1 MSISK
6 AKILGSFIEYPLPE
20 KQLTKEVLNLSE
32 LLLSKESLHPSIT
45 SEKIEISEIYI
56 PSTNDNWRGQN
67 YNNNNKNDFK
77 RGHNYQNKED
87 LITIDIQNI
96 YSFNDNTNIPKDKES
111 FYLKDH
117 YQNIIGPISSDNL
130 IEMYKEKKIDSSFF
144 FRPIDIYSFKEYP
157 LFYFLPLSTL
167 NEKDWSYKIMDNPL
181 LQYTELFK
189 TTQKLF
195 ELPSKKTQ
203 EKKIE
208 NIKKD
213 DIKEKDDLTEEK
225 EKEDIK
231 EDKKVKQKKIPTM
244 SKQDTYIKEE
254 EDGEWEDPNKR
265 KRKVRPQKKEK
276 NENKQI
282 PIGLKVSKNDIKIN
296 SANTIIKNNPNSNNN
311 TTNNPN
317 SNNNTTNNTNNN
329 NNNNNSNDN
338 NNISNDNNNNN
349 NTNDNNN
356 NSDDLLEMLR
366 PKKQNQKEEKPMN
379 IEDYY
384 DDNEEY
390 RNSYQGGK
398 NRKKKKRPHQANNN
412 INLGFKY

>member
-45 SEKIEISEIYI
+45 SEKIEISEVYI

-157 LFYFLPLSTL
+157 LFYFLPLTTL

-254 EDGEWEDPNKR
+254 ED
-265 KRKVRPQKKEK
+265 
-276 NENKQI
+276 
-282 PIGLKVSKNDIKIN
+282 
-296 SANTIIKNNPNSNNN
+296 
-311 TTNNPN
+311 
-317 SNNNTTNNTNNN
+317 
-329 NNNNNSNDN
+329 
-338 NNISNDNNNNN
+338 
-349 NTNDNNN
+349 
-356 NSDDLLEMLR
+356 
-366 PKKQNQKEEKPMN
+366 
-379 IEDYY
+379 
-384 DDNEEY
+384 
-390 RNSYQGGK
+390 
-398 NRKKKKRPHQANNN
+398 
-412 INLGFKY
+412 

>member
-20 KQLTKEVLNLSE
+20 NQITKDALNLSD

-45 SEKIEISEIYI
+45 TEKSEISKVYI
-56 PSTNDNWRGQN
+56 PSTNDSWRNQN

-77 RGHNYQNKED
+77 RGHSYQNKED
-87 LITIDIQNI
+87 LINIEIENI

-117 YQNIIGPISSDNL
+117 YQNITGPFSSDNFV
-130 IEMYKEKKIDSSFF
+130 EMYKGKKIDSTYF

-157 LFYFLPLSTL
+157 LFYFLPLSAL

-189 TTQKLF
+189 TTQKYL
-195 ELPSKKTQ
+195 ELPPKKTQ
-203 EKKIE
+203 EKKVE
-208 NIKKD
+208 NIKKE
-213 DIKEKDDLTEEK
+213 DIKEKEDLKE

-231 EDKKVKQKKIPTM
+231 EENKIKQKKIQTM
-244 SKQDTYIKEE
+244 SKQETYIKEE
-254 EDGEWEDPNKR
+254 EDGEWEDPNRR
-265 KRKVRPQKKEK
+265 KRKVRPQKKE
-276 NENKQI
+276 NENKQM
-282 PIGLKVSKNDIKIN
+282 PVGLQINKNDIKIN
-296 SANTIIKNNPNSNNN
+296 SANTIIKNNLENNN
-311 TTNNPN
+311 QV
-317 SNNNTTNNTNNN
+317 
-329 NNNNNSNDN
+329 NNNNSN
-338 NNISNDNNNNN
+338 
-349 NTNDNNN
+349 NNN

-366 PKKQNQKEEKPMN
+366 PKKQNQKEEKPLN

-384 DDNEEY
+384 DEHEQY
-390 RNSYQGGK
+390 RESYQGGK
-398 NRKKKKRPHQANNN
+398 NKKKKKRPHQANNN